1 MEKIHYCTQFI
12 RRTETFILIK
22 FNFVIEMTMSHWFI
36 VDNTF
41 SNETR
46 IKAFGGNTYSFK
58 KDQSEMTMLILV
70 N

>member
-22 FNFVIEMTMSHWFI
+22 FNFVIGMTMSHWFI
-36 VDNTF
+36 VDNTS

-46 IKAFGGNTYSFK
+46 IKTFGGNTYCFK

-70 N
+70 D